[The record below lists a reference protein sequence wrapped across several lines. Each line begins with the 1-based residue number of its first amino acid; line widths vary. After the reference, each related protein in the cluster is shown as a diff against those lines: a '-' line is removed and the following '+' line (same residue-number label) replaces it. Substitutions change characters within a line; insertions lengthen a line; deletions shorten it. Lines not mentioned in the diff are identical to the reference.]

1 MAKKGFQFRF
11 QSILDVKEHQEKA
24 LEIELAR
31 IDRAI
36 LAQKETGRQW
46 ERTRRQVLDELGK
59 AQRNG
64 DMVQSIQCGDYLRH
78 VRRRIGDC
86 HAVVAELDG
95 EREQA
100 RAELERVMRSR
111 KALENYRDKL
121 RGEFIAEQ
129 EKAEEKILEL
139 HSASRFI
146 RAEGAR

>member
-1 MAKKGFQFRF
+1 MAKTGLRFRF

-36 LAQKETGRQW
+36 LAQKETRRQW
-46 ERTRRQVLDELGK
+46 EHTRHQVLDELGK

-78 VRRRIGDC
+78 VRRRIEDGD
-86 HAVVAELDG
+86 AVVAEMDG
-95 EREQA
+95 ERQQA

-121 RGEFIAEQ
+121 RSEFIAEQ

-139 HSASRFI
+139 YSASRFI
-146 RAEGAR
+146 QAKGAR

>member
-1 MAKKGFQFRF
+1 MAKTGFQFRF
-11 QSILDVKEHQEKA
+11 QSILDVKEHQGKA

-36 LAQKETGRQW
+36 LAQKETARQW
-46 ERTRRQVLDELGK
+46 ERTRQQVLDELGK

-64 DMVQSIQCGDYLRH
+64 DMVQSIQCGNYLRH
-78 VRRRIGDC
+78 VRRRIDDGD
-86 HAVVAELDG
+86 AVVAELNG
-95 EREQA
+95 EREQV

-121 RGEFIAEQ
+121 RSEFIAEQ

-146 RAEGAR
+146 RAEGAG